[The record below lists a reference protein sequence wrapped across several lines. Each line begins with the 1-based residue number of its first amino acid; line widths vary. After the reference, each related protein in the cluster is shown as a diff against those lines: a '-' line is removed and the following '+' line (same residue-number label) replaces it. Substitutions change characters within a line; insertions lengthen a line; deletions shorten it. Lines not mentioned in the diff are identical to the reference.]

1 MKKIA
6 VNINKSTIQLIG
18 IVLLSVVTATSV
30 FVYTSGIES
39 RVRAQQDLI
48 PTLIVGQAIPVGMSL
63 STAFSNGMIDVKEI
77 PRQSLPVL
85 AIQNIN
91 DTNGA
96 LVALHQLQP
105 GQFVTS
111 PNFGTKAANNSALE
125 IPKGMLAMTVTV
137 GEPEK
142 VGAFLQ
148 PGSEIAIFGT
158 TDAKT
163 SGGGQSKI
171 TKVLFPQI
179 TVLAI
184 GSQIVSTTGSA
195 APSSTSNLITV
206 AVTPLQA
213 LKLVHAVR
221 TVTLYFALR
230 SDGVD
235 FNQLSAITDADIIG

>member
-1 MKKIA
+1 MKKMA
-6 VNINKSTIQLIG
+6 KKVNKSTIQIVG

-30 FVYTSGIES
+30 YVYTSGIES

-63 STAFSNGMIDVKEI
+63 SAAFSNGMIDVKRI
-77 PRQSLPVL
+77 SRQSLPTL
-85 AIQNIN
+85 AIQSIN

-96 LVALHQLQP
+96 LVALHPLEP
-105 GQFVTS
+105 GQFITT
-111 PNFGTKAANNSALE
+111 PNFGTKAVNNSALE
-125 IPKGMLAMTVTV
+125 IPRGMLAMTVTI

-142 VGAFLQ
+142 VGSFLQ

-158 TDAKT
+158 AKPL
-163 SGGGQSKI
+163 SGGGQSQI

-179 TVLAI
+179 TVIAV
-184 GSQIVSTTGSA
+184 GNQISA
-195 APSSTSNLITV
+195 NTATVAPSSTSSLITV

-213 LKLVHAVR
+213 IKLVHAVR

-230 SDGVD
+230 SEGVD
-235 FNQLSAITDADIIG
+235 FNQLISVTDADIIG

>member
-1 MKKIA
+1 MKKKA
-6 VNINKSTIQLIG
+6 MKVNKSSFQIVG

-30 FVYTSGIES
+30 YVYTSGIES
-39 RVRAQQDLI
+39 RVRAQQELI
-48 PTLIVGQAIPVGMSL
+48 PTLIVAQAIPVGMSL
-63 STAFSNGMIDVKEI
+63 SSAFSNGMIDVKEI
-77 PRQSLPVL
+77 PRQSLPSL

-91 DTNGA
+91 DVNGS

-105 GQFVTS
+105 GQFVTT
-111 PNFGTKAANNSALE
+111 PNFGTKAVNTSALD
-125 IPKGMLAMTVTV
+125 IPKGMLAMTVTI

-142 VGAFLQ
+142 VGSFLQ

-158 TDAKT
+158 AESK
-163 SGGGQSKI
+163 SVGGQSKI

-179 TVLAI
+179 AILAI
-184 GSQIVSTTGSA
+184 GIQIVSNTGSV

-221 TVTLYFALR
+221 TVNLYFALR
-230 SDGVD
+230 SEGVD
-235 FNQLSAITDADIIG
+235 FNQLSTITDADIIG